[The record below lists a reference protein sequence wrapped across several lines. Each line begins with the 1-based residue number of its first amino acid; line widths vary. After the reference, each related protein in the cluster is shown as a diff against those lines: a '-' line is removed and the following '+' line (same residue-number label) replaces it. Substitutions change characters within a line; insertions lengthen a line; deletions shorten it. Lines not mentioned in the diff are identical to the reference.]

1 MTVSNNAGALHLCNE
16 QLTIARGWWSRTL
29 FVGTDD
35 MKEAI
40 ITLMRRKRCS
50 PVQVGP
56 SLTSLPVVEA
66 CSPLRP

>member
-1 MTVSNNAGALHLCNE
+1 MTVSNSAGALHLCNE

-40 ITLMRRKRCS
+40 ITLVRRIPRMD
-50 PVQVGP
+50 VA
-56 SLTSLPVVEA
+56 LAAHEILHEA
-66 CSPLRP
+66 GLED